1 MVELGKS
8 KIEATEKRKRIL
20 FVLKVI
26 TYLILVFLREFLE
39 WEKEPWLIRLIPL
52 MDALSLLLAGSV
64 LISLARLFLVRFYLR
79 KKKSDSLH
87 SNFVLGINHIASL
100 LNVIVFLF
108 AIMIFFQIKPFEFLG
123 SITLVAAAIAL
134 LSKDYITN
142 MINGLIIM
150 FSDQITLGDFIQVAE
165 HKGKIQD
172 ITLLNVVLINDDSDL
187 VMVPNSLI
195 LASHVINHS
204 RQSVR
209 RLTFEFEV
217 KNQAGLNVD
226 QTEQKLKKAIKP
238 FGKEIKLQSMSLK
251 ALEIHKDTVK
261 MKLQVQLNT
270 TSKELEKKI
279 RRSINQS
286 IIDLGHE

>member
-8 KIEATEKRKRIL
+8 KIEATERRKRII
-20 FVLKVI
+20 FVIKVL
-26 TYLILVFLREFLE
+26 TYLVLVFLREYLD
-39 WEKEPWLIRLIPL
+39 WENEPLLIRLTPL

-64 LISLARLFLVRFYLR
+64 LISLGRLFLVRFYLR

-87 SNFVLGINHIASL
+87 NNFVLGINYIASL

-108 AIMIFFQIKPFEFLG
+108 AIMIFIQIKPSEFLG

-150 FSDQITLGDFIQVAE
+150 FSDQITLGDYIQVAE

-172 ITLLNVVLINDDSDL
+172 ITLLNVVLTNDDSDL

-195 LASHVINHS
+195 LASHIINHS

-209 RLTFEFEV
+209 RLTFEFEL

-226 QTEQKLKKAIKP
+226 KTEQNLKNAIKP
-238 FGKEIKLQSMSLK
+238 FGHEVKLQSITLK
-251 ALEIHKDTVK
+251 ALEIHKDIVK

-270 TSKELEKKI
+270 NSKEQEKKI

>member
-8 KIEATEKRKRIL
+8 KIEATEKRKQIL

-39 WEKEPWLIRLIPL
+39 WEKEPLLTRLIPL

>member
-20 FVLKVI
+20 FVLKVLA
-26 TYLILVFLREFLE
+26 YLILVFLREYLDWYNE
-39 WEKEPWLIRLIPL
+39 RLLTRLTPL

-64 LISLARLFLVRFYLR
+64 LISLGRLFLVRFYLR
-79 KKKSDSLH
+79 KKRSDSLH
-87 SNFVLGINHIASL
+87 SNFVLGINYIASL

-108 AIMIFFQIKPFEFLG
+108 AIMIFLQIKPGEFLG

-209 RLTFEFEV
+209 RLTFEFEL

-226 QTEQKLKKAIKP
+226 HTEQKLRKVIKAY
-238 FGKEIKLQSMSLK
+238 GHEIRSQNISLK
-251 ALEIHKDTVK
+251 ALEIHKDVVK

-270 TSKELEKKI
+270 GSKETERKI
-279 RRSINQS
+279 RRVINQS
-286 IIDLGHE
+286 IIDLSHE